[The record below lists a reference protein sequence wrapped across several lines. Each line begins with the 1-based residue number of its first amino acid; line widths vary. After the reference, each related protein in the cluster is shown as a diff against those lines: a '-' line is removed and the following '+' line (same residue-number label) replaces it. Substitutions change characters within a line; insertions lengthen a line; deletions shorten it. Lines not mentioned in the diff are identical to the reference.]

1 MIVFLTTAD
10 TDILTLSN
18 VVRALPKGVPAVR
31 ACSVASLSS
40 DRVLQRF
47 VADTVERAQT
57 AVVVRLLGGRR
68 TLEAGF
74 DLIRDCCVRR
84 NVPFIACAG
93 DSVPD
98 PELTAL
104 STAPPELVHEVF
116 AYVSHGGAANVRNLL
131 LRLSGEAA
139 EPPAELPWFG
149 LYQRAGAVAG
159 EPDQATNADW
169 EGEDASLDAQPDS
182 GEEGSAPGTPHA
194 ARGTRH
200 SRRHSARGTLAGTRH
215 SALSPAI
222 ALLFYRAHWMSGNT
236 DFVDALAERLQEL
249 GCRPL
254 PIFVYSLKPEHAA
267 QIEPLLREARVDAI
281 INTLSFSMGAG
292 SVEWLQRLDVPV
304 LQAIV
309 STSSREAWQRSSAG
323 LSPIDTAMNVALP
336 EFDGSIITVPV
347 SFKEEL
353 AQDELLGSP
362 VLRYVADRE
371 RVDAFARLACNWA
384 RLRRTPN
391 AQKRVAFVLSNYPTK
406 NARIGNA
413 VGLDTPASVLEV
425 LKAMQGAGYDTGDL
439 PESGDELVF
448 QLIDRCSNDREML
461 TEQQLRD
468 AAGHASAAQYR
479 AWFDQFPPTNQRELV
494 EAWGSPPG
502 TVFLAERGQPSL
514 AMPGILLGNVF
525 LGVQPPRGFGEN
537 PIAIYHS
544 PDLPPTHHYLAY
556 YRWIRDV
563 FQADAIV
570 HVGKHGTL
578 EWLPGKSLGLSP
590 SCYPE
595 LAISDLPHFY
605 PFIINNPGEGAQA
618 KRRSHA
624 AIVDHLIPAMTTA
637 DAYNEIVRIEQL
649 MDEYYQVQTLDP
661 RKAPIIRGQI
671 WDAVVQ
677 AQLHHDLGEDELPE
691 DFDGFLLHV
700 DGYLCELKDSQI
712 RDGLHVLGQAPAGE
726 QLVDLLL
733 ALTRLDNVEAPSLR
747 SSMAEALGIPDYAVL
762 LADRGAPYSGPPLD
776 GVRSNGDAV
785 EHIEARNHQLVQAI
799 VDGQPVDRAV
809 ADALGMQD
817 AEQALSVAA
826 DACSTSSYV
835 KQSLIPALAR
845 TGEEID
851 NLLAGLEGRFIPPG
865 PSGAPTRGMASVLP
879 TGRNF
884 YSVDP
889 KTLPSPAAW
898 DIGRQLGDALLA
910 KYLAEEGRYPESVG
924 IVVWGTSAMR
934 TQGDDVA
941 EILWLL
947 GVRPVWMKE
956 NRRVTGV
963 ELIPIEELGRPRID
977 VTVRISGFFRDAFPN
992 LVQLL
997 DDAFRL
1003 VARLDESDERNLV
1016 AAHYRRDGSTPEA
1029 LYRIFGSKPGTYG
1042 AGILPL
1048 LDARNWA
1055 SDQDL
1060 AEVYTAWGGFAY
1072 TREEYG
1078 KPARPQFEQRFGEI
1092 SIATK
1097 NQDNREHDIFDSD
1110 DYMQYHGGMIATI
1123 RALTGK
1129 NPRQFFGDSA
1139 NPALVR
1145 VRDLD
1150 DEARRV
1156 FRSRVINPKWIESI
1170 KRHGYK
1176 GAFELAATVDYLFG
1190 YDATAQVVEDWM
1202 YERTTQAYVQDP
1214 AMQAFFAEKN
1224 PWALRNIAERLL
1236 EAIERGMWKNPS
1248 QEQRDALQG
1257 AYLQMEAALEVRTE
1271 T

>member
-1 MIVFLTTAD
+1 
-10 TDILTLSN
+10 
-18 VVRALPKGVPAVR
+18 
-31 ACSVASLSS
+31 
-40 DRVLQRF
+40 
-47 VADTVERAQT
+47 
-57 AVVVRLLGGRR
+57 
-68 TLEAGF
+68 
-74 DLIRDCCVRR
+74 
-84 NVPFIACAG
+84 
-93 DSVPD
+93 
-98 PELTAL
+98 
-104 STAPPELVHEVF
+104 
-116 AYVSHGGAANVRNLL
+116 
-131 LRLSGEAA
+131 
-139 EPPAELPWFG
+139 
-149 LYQRAGAVAG
+149 
-159 EPDQATNADW
+159 
-169 EGEDASLDAQPDS
+169 
-182 GEEGSAPGTPHA
+182 
-194 ARGTRH
+194 
-200 SRRHSARGTLAGTRH
+200 
-215 SALSPAI
+215 
-222 ALLFYRAHWMSGNT
+222 
-236 DFVDALAERLQEL
+236 
-249 GCRPL
+249 
-254 PIFVYSLKPEHAA
+254 
-267 QIEPLLREARVDAI
+267 
-281 INTLSFSMGAG
+281 
-292 SVEWLQRLDVPV
+292 
-304 LQAIV
+304 
-309 STSSREAWQRSSAG
+309 
-323 LSPIDTAMNVALP
+323 
-336 EFDGSIITVPV
+336 
-347 SFKEEL
+347 
-353 AQDELLGSP
+353 
-362 VLRYVADRE
+362 
-371 RVDAFARLACNWA
+371 
-384 RLRRTPN
+384 
-391 AQKRVAFVLSNYPTK
+391 
-406 NARIGNA
+406 
-413 VGLDTPASVLEV
+413 
-425 LKAMQGAGYDTGDL
+425 
-439 PESGDELVF
+439 
-448 QLIDRCSNDREML
+448 
-461 TEQQLRD
+461 
-468 AAGHASAAQYR
+468 
-479 AWFDQFPPTNQRELV
+479 
-494 EAWGSPPG
+494 
-502 TVFLAERGQPSL
+502 
-514 AMPGILLGNVF
+514 
-525 LGVQPPRGFGEN
+525 
-537 PIAIYHS
+537 
-544 PDLPPTHHYLAY
+544 
-556 YRWIRDV
+556 
-563 FQADAIV
+563 
-570 HVGKHGTL
+570 
-578 EWLPGKSLGLSP
+578 
-590 SCYPE
+590 
-595 LAISDLPHFY
+595 
-605 PFIINNPGEGAQA
+605 
-618 KRRSHA
+618 
-624 AIVDHLIPAMTTA
+624 
-637 DAYNEIVRIEQL
+637 
-649 MDEYYQVQTLDP
+649 
-661 RKAPIIRGQI
+661 
-671 WDAVVQ
+671 
-677 AQLHHDLGEDELPE
+677 
-691 DFDGFLLHV
+691 
-700 DGYLCELKDSQI
+700 
-712 RDGLHVLGQAPAGE
+712 
-726 QLVDLLL
+726 
-733 ALTRLDNVEAPSLR
+733 
-747 SSMAEALGIPDYAVL
+747 
-762 LADRGAPYSGPPLD
+762 
-776 GVRSNGDAV
+776 
-785 EHIEARNHQLVQAI
+785 NHQLVQAI

-1176 GAFELAATVDYLFG
+1176 GAF
-1190 YDATAQVVEDWM
+1190 
-1202 YERTTQAYVQDP
+1202 
-1214 AMQAFFAEKN
+1214 
-1224 PWALRNIAERLL
+1224 
-1236 EAIERGMWKNPS
+1236 
-1248 QEQRDALQG
+1248 
-1257 AYLQMEAALEVRTE
+1257 
-1271 T
+1271 